1 MSDVP
6 LALIAVMVL
15 ALAFDFSNGLN
26 DAANAIATVVG
37 TRVLSPTKAILMSA
51 LLNVAGAFAGTAV
64 AKTVGSGI
72 IKPEAFSDLYVLIAA
87 LSAAAIWTLATSY
100 YGLPISA
107 SHALIASIVGAG
119 IATAGTDA
127 LISSGLF
134 KVLMAL
140 LVAPFAGFV
149 IGFLVMNSINWLFR
163 SSNPGRVYN
172 IFGRLQILSAA
183 FMAFSHGHNDAQ
195 KTMGIMTMAL
205 LVSGRIQEFAVPWWV
220 ILLAALAMGSGTAI
234 GGWRVIRTLGMR
246 IAKLRPVDGFAAES
260 SAAMVITV
268 ASRFGFPLSTTHVLS
283 ASITGVGST
292 RRLSAVRWGIARS
305 ILLAWILTFP
315 ACGIVAWG
323 CAEII
328 KFAT

>member
-1 MSDVP
+1 MADVP

-37 TRVLSPTKAILMSA
+37 TRVLSPGKAILMSA
-51 LLNVAGAFAGTAV
+51 CLNVAGAFAGTAV
-64 AKTVGSGI
+64 AKTVGAGI
-72 IKPEAFSDLYVLIAA
+72 IKPEAFTDLYVLIAA
-87 LSAAAIWTLATSY
+87 LSAAALWTLATSY

-107 SHALIASIVGAG
+107 SHALIASLVGAG
-119 IATAGTDA
+119 IATAGADA

-140 LVAPFAGFV
+140 LVAPFLGFV
-149 IGFLVMNSINWLFR
+149 IGFLVMNGINWIFR

-172 IFGRLQILSAA
+172 FFGRLQILSAA
-183 FMAFSHGHNDAQ
+183 FMAFSHGNNDAQ

-260 SAAMVITV
+260 SAALVITA

-292 RRLSAVRWGIARS
+292 KRLTAVRWGIARS

-323 CAEII
+323 CGEII